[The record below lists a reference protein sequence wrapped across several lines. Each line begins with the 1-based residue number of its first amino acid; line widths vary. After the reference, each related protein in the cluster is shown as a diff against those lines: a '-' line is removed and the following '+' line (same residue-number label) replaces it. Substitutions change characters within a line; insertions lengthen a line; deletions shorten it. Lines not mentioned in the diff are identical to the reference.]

1 MAKTVEK
8 QDAARMFAIEAARI
22 AKDSN
27 CEDIIILDLRDISPV
42 TDYFVIATGTS
53 GRQMKSIADDLKRY
67 GKKSKHKAW
76 KIAGMDSSDWILLD
90 FVDLVVHLF
99 DEEHR
104 EYYDLELIWGECPR
118 VEWERPDA

>member
-1 MAKTVEK
+1 
-8 QDAARMFAIEAARI
+8 MFAIEAARI

-53 GRQMKSIADDLKRY
+53 GRQMASIADDLKRY

-118 VEWERPDA
+118 VEWERPGDEEQAQELQ